1 MGIKKEFRQTL
12 KNLLRFIKYLILAA
26 ESTLV
31 TKVEIIRYYFSN
43 TFNGTNTQSII
54 FLNALFEGLAHVLM
68 FSDPLSRMAVL
79 LALITFLV
87 STITGVEMTRKEP
100 YQLEKFALQGFMLF
114 N

>member
-1 MGIKKEFRQTL
+1 
-12 KNLLRFIKYLILAA
+12 
-26 ESTLV
+26 
-31 TKVEIIRYYFSN
+31 
-43 TFNGTNTQSII
+43 
-54 FLNALFEGLAHVLM
+54 M

-114 N
+114 NKRSRLHILMKIGRD

>member
-1 MGIKKEFRQTL
+1 MCLISPDVFRSSV
-12 KNLLRFIKYLILAA
+12 KDGCF
-26 ESTLV
+26 
-31 TKVEIIRYYFSN
+31 
-43 TFNGTNTQSII
+43 
-54 FLNALFEGLAHVLM
+54 
-68 FSDPLSRMAVL
+68 

>member
-1 MGIKKEFRQTL
+1 
-12 KNLLRFIKYLILAA
+12 
-26 ESTLV
+26 
-31 TKVEIIRYYFSN
+31 
-43 TFNGTNTQSII
+43 
-54 FLNALFEGLAHVLM
+54 M

-114 N
+114 NLRSRLHILMKIGRD